1 MGKIKTIRMRK
12 LISASIIILLI
23 SACSSSKLISKSE
36 LDRKNYQEVI
46 GVIDENKPKPDKY
59 AMYPNGL
66 KGIYEH
72 IAKTTR
78 YPSYSINNNIQGKVM
93 IEFIVEKNGQVK
105 EAKIIES
112 VSAELDKEALRVI
125 LALERFYPGFK
136 DDKPV
141 RVLYRQPINFK
152 LK

>member
-1 MGKIKTIRMRK
+1 MRN
-12 LISASIIILLI
+12 LISASIIIFLI

-46 GVIDENKPKPDKY
+46 GVIDKNKPKPDKY

-78 YPSYSINNNIQGKVM
+78 YPSYSIKNNIQGKVM
-93 IEFIVEKNGQVK
+93 VEFIVEKNGQVNK
-105 EAKIIES
+105 AKIIES
-112 VSAELDKEALRVI
+112 VSFELDQEALRVI
-125 LALERFYPGFK
+125 LALERFYPGLMNG
-136 DDKPV
+136 KPV
-141 RVLYRQPINFK
+141 RVLYKQPINFK
-152 LK
+152 L